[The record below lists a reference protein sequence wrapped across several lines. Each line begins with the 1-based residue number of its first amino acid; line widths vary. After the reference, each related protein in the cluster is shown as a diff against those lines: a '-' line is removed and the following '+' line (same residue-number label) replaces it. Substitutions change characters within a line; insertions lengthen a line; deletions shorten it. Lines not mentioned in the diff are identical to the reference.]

1 LFFHFFSNTNEPTT
15 QNRIRIQQ
23 GKESSHFVIA
33 THARREEEKLPED
46 DAAQSEPN
54 HEKHRCAHQQ
64 RER

>member
-1 LFFHFFSNTNEPTT
+1 LFLFFFSQTQTNQTT
-15 QNRIRIQQ
+15 QNRIQQ

-33 THARREEEKLPED
+33 THARREEEKVSED

-54 HEKHRCAHQQ
+54 HEKHRCAYQQ

>member
-1 LFFHFFSNTNEPTT
+1 LFLFIFSQTNEPTT
-15 QNRIRIQQ
+15 QNRIIIQQ

-33 THARREEEKLPED
+33 THARREEEKMSED